1 MLFHLLCEI
10 FYKINEIKI
19 NEMPS
24 ALRSQSDLS
33 DLSDTYYDIDNRNL
47 DLNSKQGRKSNLKR
61 KLRELDW
68 DTRKHKPYGQTKKD
82 ILFGI
87 YLSAIILWGI
97 LLAYLSPNVDLWG
110 WIILLIPILVFLISM
125 FSLDGV
131 STIVEE
137 NVFQINT
144 LSVGLLI
151 ILPLLAFITKD
162 FKGDQILMVQVVLLA
177 ITFSLLSMIDVWVSE
192 KWITLT
198 RHVRSIFQTVS
209 LTLILFALY
218 LYYSTMG
225 TIPSTSY

>member
-1 MLFHLLCEI
+1 M
-10 FYKINEIKI
+10 
-19 NEMPS
+19 
-24 ALRSQSDLS
+24 
-33 DLSDTYYDIDNRNL
+33 SDTDTVNEGIQDQENREDNVLEEGKDWRKKTL
-47 DLNSKQGRKSNLKR
+47 KMKTKDLAW
-61 KLRELDW
+61 E
-68 DTRKHKPYGQTKKD
+68 TRKHKPYGQKKKD

-87 YLSAIILWGI
+87 YLAAIILWGI
-97 LLAYLSPNVDLWG
+97 LLAYLSPDVDVWG
-110 WIILLIPILVFLISM
+110 WIILVIPIAVFLISM

-162 FKGDQILMVQVVLLA
+162 FKGDKLLMAHVVLLA
-177 ITFSLLSMIDVWVSE
+177 ITFSLFSMIDVWVSE

-218 LYYSTMG
+218 LYYSYHSTFG
-225 TIPSTSY
+225 SIPALE